1 MTLIFCTASC
11 QGPRIAR
18 KLTPPRPTLRTSTK
32 GISWGPCQ
40 RVYSS
45 RLTVL
50 PAHASYSLS
59 QIAHHSHHS
68 TRFEAQRSRYIPNV
82 RDIYSRN
89 LGTVSSFSC
98 IPLISSS
105 KHAEKTT
112 PSKPSITFKP
122 LSKCLS
128 YTRELRKSSFRS
140 RLRPAIIRFDTNTTN
155 FISPQ

>member
-1 MTLIFCTASC
+1 MPSPTYSW
-11 QGPRIAR
+11 
-18 KLTPPRPTLRTSTK
+18 KLTPPNKAKDLHLLRTSTK
-32 GISWGPCQ
+32 GIPGDPVTECTHQDLPS
-40 RVYSS
+40 YSS
-45 RLTVL
+45 
-50 PAHASYSLS
+50 S

-128 YTRELRKSSFRS
+128 YTRELRKSSVRS